1 MMKHSEVLFT
11 GKKAFSLME
20 IIIATALLSVV
31 MLSLYKVKANNIFIL
46 EKSKKSKEQNDYLNL
61 AMDSKEY
68 SKRNVNIYLDK
79 YFNIKYDDIRREFK
93 KVKIKV
99 KDQMLNTNTK
109 KIDAF
114 TLKVSTFKT
123 NYSFEKGISKDIYR
137 FKLEL

>member
-1 MMKHSEVLFT
+1 MMKHNEILFT
-11 GKKAFSLME
+11 GKKAFSLIE
-20 IIIATALLSVV
+20 VIIATLLLSVV
-31 MLSLYKVKANNIFIL
+31 ILSLYEVKASNIFIL
-46 EKSKKSKEQNDYLNL
+46 EKSKESKEQNDNLNL
-61 AMDSKEY
+61 AMDSREY

-79 YFNIKYDDIRREFK
+79 HFNIKDDDIRREFK

-99 KDQMLNTNTK
+99 KDEILDTYTK

>member
-79 YFNIKYDDIRREFK
+79 YFNIKDDDIRREFK